1 MNDDLKNQL
10 NELKS
15 IVLSLHRSAGQLDEI
30 IMSIENEINNNVYA
44 DKEFLKLFIKTQ
56 CDYRND
62 KKFHSN
68 LNELD
73 VKESIIWIKLIEA
86 VKKGS

>member
-1 MNDDLKNQL
+1 MNDDVKNRL
-10 NELKS
+10 EELKS

-44 DKEFLKLFIKTQ
+44 DKEFLRLFIKTQ

-62 KKFHSN
+62 KQLYSD

-73 VKESIIWIKLIEA
+73 MKERIIWVKLIEA
-86 VKKGS
+86 AKKGS

>member
-1 MNDDLKNQL
+1 MNDDVKNRL
-10 NELKS
+10 EELKS

-44 DKEFLKLFIKTQ
+44 DKEFLRLFIKTQ

-62 KKFHSN
+62 KKRYSD

-73 VKESIIWIKLIEA
+73 MKERIIWVKLIESA
-86 VKKGS
+86 KKWS